1 MATASRLAQEFAE
14 PILCA
19 LCGVV
24 FLAFGADFMAGASL
38 GIAGFASLC
47 KAAEKQNDA

>member
-1 MATASRLAQEFAE
+1 MINEFSE
-14 PILCA
+14 PIICA

-24 FLAFGADFMAGASL
+24 MLAFGANFLAGASL

-47 KAAEKQNDA
+47 KLAEMQNEGD